1 MRIAVFSDIHGN
13 LEALTCVLKQVRKE
27 RADTLVCLGD
37 IVGYGPFPNEC
48 IELVRKQCTIVVRG
62 NHDTGAVYGALLE
75 EFDADGRIAMEWT
88 RSKLTPES
96 GEYLRALPIIH
107 NSNDVT
113 YVHASPVNPEHW
125 TYVFAWQD
133 AAKAFLHFTTNTC
146 CVGHTHIPAIVAANG
161 MVNSYQEGERHLIN
175 VGSVGQPRDGDPR
188 ASFAP
193 LDTKRHS
200 ASIIRVEYDIAA
212 TADAIRK
219 AGLPEFLARR
229 LAFGI

>member
-1 MRIAVFSDIHGN
+1 M
-13 LEALTCVLKQVRKE
+13 T
-27 RADTLVCLGD
+27 
-37 IVGYGPFPNEC
+37 
-48 IELVRKQCTIVVRG
+48 
-62 NHDTGAVYGALLE
+62 
-75 EFDADGRIAMEWT
+75 
-88 RSKLTPES
+88 
-96 GEYLRALPIIH
+96 RALPIIH

-146 CVGHTHIPAIVAANG
+146 CLGHTHIPAIVEANG

-188 ASFAP
+188 ASFAL
-193 LDTKRHS
+193 LDTKRRS
-200 ASIIRVEYDIAA
+200 ASIIRVEYDVAA
-212 TADAIRK
+212 TAAAIRE

-229 LAFGI
+229 LEFGV